1 MKFKGKAFID
11 KISIPEYNE
20 LPCLRSTDLK
30 NFLHSPAK
38 YKWEQMH
45 RDEEGDNKAFI
56 IGNYVHAALLEP
68 ETLARDFVVLD
79 MKTRHSKEFYSTAAN
94 AKKTGKT
101 VILSGEVAEINYMVE
116 NVQGDPHVMELLN
129 ESYPEI
135 STAAKI
141 GDVWLKARL
150 DAYIPE
156 RRIVMDIKTTGET
169 IFWFSNNVKRWG
181 YEVSAPLYMDVL
193 NTAAL
198 ELNDP
203 NHGADTYLFLV
214 IEKAAPYGVKLFE
227 MTSEYMAVGRTKY
240 MKALPLF
247 KRCLETNV
255 WNGYDNRIPEK
266 LYPSRGGEGD
276 LTPNEKVN

>member
-1 MKFKGKAFID
+1 MKFRGKAFID

-38 YKWEQMH
+38 YKWEQLH

-68 ETLARDFVVLD
+68 DTLSRDFIVID
-79 MKTRHSKEFYSTAAN
+79 MKTRHNKEYYAAAAT

-101 VILSGEVAEINYMVE
+101 VILAGEVAEINYMVE
-116 NVQGDPHVMELLN
+116 NVQADSHVMELL
-129 ESYPEI
+129 SDAYPEI

-141 GDVWLKARL
+141 GDVWLKARI
-150 DAYIPE
+150 DAYLPE
-156 RRIVMDIKTTGET
+156 RRIVMDIKTTGES
-169 IFWFSNNVKRWG
+169 IYWFGNNVKRWG
-181 YEVSAPLYMDVL
+181 YDISAPLYMDVL

-203 NHGADTYLFLV
+203 AHGADTYIFIV
-214 IEKAAPYGVKLFE
+214 IEKSAPYGVKLFE
-227 MTSEYMAVGRTKY
+227 MTPEYLAVGRTKY

-247 KRCLETNV
+247 AKCLATNV
-255 WNGYDNRIPEK
+255 WPGYNNEAPEK
-266 LYPSRGGEGD
+266 LYPARGELDIAQTTELGE
-276 LTPNEKVN
+276 